1 MPDRSPRMVRNHL
14 QRRAT
19 ADDGDDDNPD
29 NSHLVGGIDETD
41 SRLTDRSCPSE
52 SIASCK
58 DFHLTRLR
66 TEQETMS
73 TWDSSWNT
81 PQRRRLGRASSRRL
95 PEMDLKA
102 ARPRPS

>member
-1 MPDRSPRMVRNHL
+1 MPDRSPRMARNHL

-29 NSHLVGGIDETD
+29 NNRLVGGIDETD

-58 DFHLTRLR
+58 DSRLTRLR
-66 TEQETMS
+66 TERETTS
-73 TWDSSWNT
+73 T
-81 PQRRRLGRASSRRL
+81 
-95 PEMDLKA
+95 
-102 ARPRPS
+102 